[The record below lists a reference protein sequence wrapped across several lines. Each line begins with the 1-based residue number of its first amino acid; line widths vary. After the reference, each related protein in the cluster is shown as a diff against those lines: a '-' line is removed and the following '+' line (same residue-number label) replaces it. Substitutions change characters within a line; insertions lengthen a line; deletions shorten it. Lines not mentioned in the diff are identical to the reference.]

1 MSNLFKPLGLF
12 VFLVLYLTSVQG
24 GNMFTVPV
32 INDITTTYPN
42 PPQFKVI
49 TKNGRD
55 YTYPEEFYPKQIAY
69 YKDLKPLVLNL
80 PAAEVFKIVTQQASR
95 QPRWE
100 VIAVD
105 DKTHSLE
112 ATATTALMRFKDDI
126 VIEVR
131 GGSDANTCEVH
142 MRSKSRTGR
151 SDLGA
156 NAKRIQEFLASV
168 HRAVSDRR

>member
-1 MSNLFKPLGLF
+1 MSNLFKPLGIF
-12 VFLVLYLTSVQG
+12 VILVLYLTSVQG

-42 PPQFKVI
+42 PPMFKVI
-49 TKNGRD
+49 SQNGRD
-55 YTYPEEFYPKQIAY
+55 YTYPEEFYPKQTAY
-69 YKDLKPLVLNL
+69 YKDLAPLVLNM
-80 PAAEVFKIVTQQASR
+80 AAGDVFKIVAEQAKI
-95 QPRWE
+95 QKRWE
-100 VIAVD
+100 VIAID
-105 DKTHSLE
+105 ETTKTLE

-142 MRSKSRTGR
+142 MRSKSRKGR

-156 NAKRIQEFLASV
+156 NAKRIQEFLTSI
-168 HRAVSDRR
+168 HRAVGDRR